1 MLRFILA
8 GAEQLRD
15 KIFELADRVR
25 QLEEAL
31 DEVYQEI
38 YVGKTHPLLAPDLLK
53 VKTSQELYGSDG
65 PLSAPDADT
74 RGEESLHQSV
84 GALSLSSQPIYAES
98 SRPTVSAEYTSQDA
112 PSDVALD
119 ILQLSATFPFPW
131 AVDVSMRQRIAR
143 RHSVYVR
150 RRVTTH
156 FGSEYLSSEALSN
169 TTVADTRA
177 S

>member
-84 GALSLSSQPIYAES
+84 GALSLSSQP
-98 SRPTVSAEYTSQDA
+98 TVLAEYMSQDA
-112 PSDVALD
+112 PPDVALD

-131 AVDVSMRQRIAR
+131 AVDVSMRQCIR
-143 RHSVYVR
+143 
-150 RRVTTH
+150 
-156 FGSEYLSSEALSN
+156 EALPPRAEAQRICEEARNN
-169 TTVADTRA
+169 TLWQ
-177 S
+177 